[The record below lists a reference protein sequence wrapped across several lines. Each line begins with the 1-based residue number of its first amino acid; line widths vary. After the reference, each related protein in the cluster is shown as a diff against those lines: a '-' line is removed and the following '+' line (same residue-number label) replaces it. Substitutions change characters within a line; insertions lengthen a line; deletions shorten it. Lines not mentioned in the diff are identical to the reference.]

1 MMLRRSNCTEDDIVK
16 LTVHFDCAHDLVSI
30 SVVPG
35 EVVVDHML
43 C

>member
-1 MMLRRSNCTEDDIVK
+1 MLWRSNRPEDYIGK
-16 LTVHFDCAHDLVSI
+16 ATVHFDCAHDLVSI

-35 EVVVDHML
+35 EIVVNHML